1 LAARIL
7 SPKNEINLIQDLL
20 KKCAEGSLDSINL
33 TRKVFK
39 VLILQK
45 KMLIFQDYSNLEVDS
60 EDKI

>member
-1 LAARIL
+1 MAARIL